1 MLNIEWWFF
10 VQLANFL
17 LLLVLLNYILFRPV
31 LNIFKERDDQTKGSL
46 DSAKTMDSE
55 RESLSGRIDSRL
67 AETKDSAKKIFE
79 ELSKEGLAIQKQS
92 MESATNQ
99 AVEINRKA
107 REDLEADAKN
117 VRDSLRKEVEG
128 FSKKIVE
135 KMVSA

>member
-79 ELSKEGLAIQKQS
+79 ELSKEGLAVQKQS